1 MDLFE
6 ICHFI
11 LLCTFFSI
19 LRKYVLLLWSKYL
32 LWIWQHEQ
40 QTVNLYYYASIS
52 FTLKGNYYPIINHNF
67 RTCLSCDPH
76 IEKKDMIL
84 FFCTQMKYINFLD
97 LRQDIILTFFLHI
110 WSISSFIK
118 SAMLDKYVNYNHGLC
133 KLNLDKCLLKL
144 YVEGHMN
151 PVFYS
156 KLIIE
161 LVI

>member
-1 MDLFE
+1 MSLHSTYCAPWF
-6 ICHFI
+6 C
-11 LLCTFFSI
+11 SI
-19 LRKYVLLLWSKYL
+19 LRKYVLLWSKYL

-84 FFCTQMKYINFLD
+84 FLHPDEIYKLSRFKTRYNFNVFSPHL
-97 LRQDIILTFFLHI
+97 IL
-110 WSISSFIK
+110 SSFIK

-133 KLNLDKCLLKL
+133 KMEFRKKCLLKL
-144 YVEGHMN
+144 YVEGQMSR
-151 PVFYS
+151 VFYS

-161 LVI
+161 LII